1 MNDTTVFYHS
11 GPTLTGRVVRLM
23 PGYAR
28 EMKVGQPILV
38 AVLAAATVGRLIGR
52 AILSALQAGT
62 RGAAPRRFKDLRK
75 APEFLV
81 TPLRLRDTAGRLC
94 EVEIHGHLPQ
104 SALEPSDHIQVTVVR
119 PKDRSTPPK
128 VERIVNITTGQ
139 LLRPR
144 IPTLWSHI
152 GPALLLQAVLGLTLV
167 GVIATAFTAGR

>member
-1 MNDTTVFYHS
+1 MSDTVFYHS

-28 EMKVGQPILV
+28 EMKVGQPALV
-38 AVLAAATVGRLIGR
+38 VVLTAATVGRLIGR

-62 RGAAPRRFKDLRK
+62 RGASPRRWKELRK

-81 TPLRLRDTAGRLC
+81 TPLRLRDGSGRLC

-104 SALEPSDHIQVTVVR
+104 SALEPSDHIQVTVA
-119 PKDRSTPPK
+119 PQKDRTMPPK
-128 VERIVNITTGQ
+128 AERIVNITTGQ

-144 IPTLWSHI
+144 VPTLWSHI
-152 GPALLLQAVLGLTLV
+152 GPALILQAFLGLTLV
-167 GVIATAFTAGR
+167 GIVAAGYTAAQ

>member
-1 MNDTTVFYHS
+1 MMNDTVFYHS

-28 EMKVGQPILV
+28 EMQVGHALMS
-38 AVLAAATVGRLIGR
+38 L
-52 AILSALQAGT
+52 LQAGT
-62 RGAAPRRFKDLRK
+62 RGGAPRRFKDLRK

-81 TPLRLRDTAGRLC
+81 TPLRLRDAAGRLC

-104 SALEPSDHIQVTVVR
+104 SALEPSDHIQVTVIR
-119 PKDRSTPPK
+119 PKDRATPPK

-152 GPALLLQAVLGLTLV
+152 GPALLLQATLGLTLV
-167 GVIATAFTAGR
+167 GVVAAAWTAAS

>member
-1 MNDTTVFYHS
+1 MSDTVFYHS
-11 GPTLTGRVVRLM
+11 GPIVTGRVVRLM

-28 EMKVGQPILV
+28 EMKVGQPALV
-38 AVLAAATVGRLIGR
+38 VVLAAATVGRLIGR
-52 AILSALQAGT
+52 AILSVLQAGT
-62 RGAAPRRFKDLRK
+62 RGGAPRRWRELRK

-81 TPLRLRDTAGRLC
+81 TPLRLRDGAGRLC

-104 SALEPSDHIQVTVVR
+104 SALEPSDHIQITVTR
-119 PKDRSTPPK
+119 QKDRTMPPK

-152 GPALLLQAVLGLTLV
+152 GPALLLQAFLGLSLF
-167 GVIATAFTAGR
+167 GVVAAAYATTR